1 MNPRTRR
8 NRLRR
13 ARKRIREARK
23 AVPPRYKVIRGRL
36 AKIVAR
42 IGSEIEALN
51 EVIREQERAGLP
63 DWLPLRYAD
72 EWRRP
77 WTEKARGNADFKKL
91 ILKHGHLSPN
101 FTLREASGKHRHR
114 LGSDVPSHLIP
125 NAQRHAFK
133 LEIVRHELGDKPLP
147 ILSWYRDPDHNVA
160 VGGAKDSRHLYAD
173 ATDFSKETVDSFGA
187 ARFDAVMERVF
198 ADGGFGRYPSG
209 SRHGDSRGHRARW

>member
-51 EVIREQERAGLP
+51 EVIPEQERAGLP
-63 DWLPLRYAD
+63 DWLPLRDAD

-77 WTEKARGNADFKKL
+77 STEKARGNADFKKP
-91 ILKHGHLSPN
+91 ILKRGLLSPN

-114 LGSDVPSHLIP
+114 FGSDVPSH
-125 NAQRHAFK
+125 
-133 LEIVRHELGDKPLP
+133 
-147 ILSWYRDPDHNVA
+147 
-160 VGGAKDSRHLYAD
+160 
-173 ATDFSKETVDSFGA
+173 
-187 ARFDAVMERVF
+187 
-198 ADGGFGRYPSG
+198 
-209 SRHGDSRGHRARW
+209 